1 MSEKRLFSDV
11 LGIETLEE
19 SKGHSVTQVVV
30 RDELL
35 NRHEVAHGGLIF
47 ALADQAFAAACN
59 YDYAPSMAVHV
70 DASFFAPARAGDV
83 LRAEATEVRRGR
95 TMGFYEM
102 LVTNQD
108 GKPIAK
114 VTGVSYSRG

>member
-1 MSEKRLFSDV
+1 LHSGLPPLVRPMTYSNARHRRSKRNHAFQQDNTDHGFS
-11 LGIETLEE
+11 LRYL
-19 SKGHSVTQVVV
+19 
-30 RDELL
+30 RCPL
-35 NRHEVAHGGLIF
+35 

-59 YDYAPSMAVHV
+59 FDYAPSMAVHV
-70 DASFFAPARAGDV
+70 DASFFAPAKAGDV